1 MDIEIGIGEKDRKRI
16 AQGLSKVL
24 AETYTLMLK
33 TQNFHWNVTGPHFQ
47 QLHLLFM
54 THYDQL
60 ALAVDLVAER
70 IRALG
75 EFAPG
80 SYEQFSRLATIKEE
94 TGVPSWDK
102 MVKQLAKG
110 HETVAKVARDVLA
123 LAQDAKDEA
132 TAELLT
138 GRMSEHEKTAWMLRS
153 HVEK

>member
-1 MDIEIGIGEKDRKRI
+1 MKIEIGIKEKDRKNV
-16 AQGLSKVL
+16 AEGLGRVL

-60 ALAVDLVAER
+60 ALAVDAVAER
-70 IRALG
+70 IRSLG

-80 SYEQFSRLATIKEE
+80 SYSQFSKLATIKEE
-94 TGVPSWDK
+94 TGVPEWAD

-110 HETVAKVARDVLA
+110 HETVAKVAREVLTM
-123 LAQDAKDEA
+123 AQDAKDEA
-132 TAELLT
+132 TVELMT
-138 GRMSEHEKTAWMLRS
+138 GRMAEHEKTAWMLRS
-153 HVEK
+153 HIE